1 MIVENNSASRG
12 SSNVQDQKGF
22 WKTLWRLNIP
32 NKVKSFAR
40 RASKNILPTKA
51 NLYHKRVTND
61 PMCVACGCKPKSSG
75 YALWD
80 CEKARRIEAYWILF
94 DAKGKVFP
102 EFIVLLWH
110 LKFGQ
115 RL

>member
-1 MIVENNSASRG
+1 MILENNSASRG

-51 NLYHKRVTND
+51 NLYHKWVTND

-80 CEKARRIEAYWILF
+80 CEKARRIEAY
-94 DAKGKVFP
+94 
-102 EFIVLLWH
+102 
-110 LKFGQ
+110 
-115 RL
+115 